1 MSGLVGAAAPGT
13 MFVRALYNYEAD
25 DRTSLSFHEGDI
37 IQVITQLESG
47 WWDGVMN
54 GVRGWF
60 PSNYCQVIESPDEI
74 PDTNPEPV
82 DDEEDDNPVYED
94 QFDQIEEEPSED
106 PGMSFEGVPAGD
118 KSRADFWIPQ
128 ATADGRLF
136 YYNMMTGDRSTELPL
151 ESPVSVNETGP
162 MDRMNITM
170 PERTRLPP
178 EMMARGLTR
187 DEDED
192 SMASASEAEGEMNSH
207 GPMAH
212 DSRTF
217 GSELSTSASME
228 SINGIIPQPH
238 LQTQS
243 QPQPQSQTPTQT
255 QLQSQPQTHPHLQS
269 QAQLQT
275 HGQLLHSRTDTISG
289 LSSGGQ
295 AQPPMIASATS
306 FTTTAY
312 NLPTA
317 NISRTFFDDG
327 TTPPLTWTRLVQ
339 NMKKA
344 ISRYREAIT
353 SNDRAQYV
361 ARAEDI
367 SDHLR
372 LLLAAGSG
380 TTDNHSGQPSIIS
393 QNKALYPHFRDMMS
407 KFSKLVI
414 SSHIAAADW
423 PNAESVQKCL
433 AEADGVFQGVFNYVE
448 VARQQRGEEI
458 PRLFPGFV
466 IGSITGGS
474 WQNNGIGPRDRIAA
488 NFYDDDEGP
497 TEPSTNLD
505 DKILERIDEM
515 KRLLVSSLRELDKT
529 LALNDK
535 IVSPLR
541 HEQIGNNV
549 CVAGGRVLDAFKAWI
564 SLVENIDLSSI
575 NHSVQRPA
583 LADFFTSK
591 QSIYDNI
598 ADVVI
603 ACQAVSGPLADE
615 WSEVRGEALES
626 RLEYVRQCATVLETN
641 SAHLTFNLQ
650 GLVSYV
656 QQYQNAQ
663 QAHHSHGPRKEYISA
678 REPLR
683 RGDSNP
689 YESGRIHQRQESR
702 STIPT
707 RPSMLPTQSFTEG
720 EPVGNFRKGDMSKI
734 KKIFGE
740 DPSPQNTDS
749 QAPPHLSL
757 DLDHEISWETKTT
770 PPTVKGGTLEAL
782 VEQLTRHDKLD
793 SSFNNTFLLTYRSF
807 TTARELFEM
816 LVKRFSIQ
824 PPEGLRSTD
833 YEEWRVKKQM
843 IVRVRVVN
851 ILKNWFDNFWMEDY
865 NDDSKQLMR
874 DVYNFARDTVKT
886 AEAPGSAP
894 LMAVL
899 DQRLTGKEAGA
910 RRMVQ
915 NSDRSMPAPI
925 MPKNMKK
932 LKFLDIDVTE
942 FARQLT
948 IIESRLYS
956 KIKATE
962 CLNKTWQ
969 KKVGEGEPEPAPNVK
984 ALILHSNQ
992 MTNWVAEMIL
1002 AQMDLRKRVV
1012 VIKHFVSVAD
1022 KCRSMN
1028 NFSTLTS
1035 IISALGTAPISRLKR
1050 TWDQVPQ
1057 RSSNML
1063 ETMRTLMASTRNFGE
1078 YREALHAANPPC
1090 IPFFGVYLT
1099 DLTFIEDG
1107 IPSIIKKQNLI
1118 NFAKRAKTAE
1128 VIRDIQQYQN
1138 VGYNLHTV
1146 PELQDYILSNMQAA
1160 GDVHEMYDKSLQV
1173 EPREREDEKIVSLFY
1188 AASLTSTAQNLV
1200 TKPVKRGVLKLK
1212 KPQPKPK
1219 TASWQE
1225 DEKKAKAFEAAMAAL
1240 PRPETNQVDSMIR
1253 DSFGL
1258 AHLVEEGPDLQLCK
1272 HCRKGIYRTNA
1283 SHHINTCLKLK
1294 KEKAQRKKEA
1304 REARERAKEAAKEG
1318 GKKDDGDKDNDS
1330 SDGDDDIP
1338 AGKKDN
1344 AGKTTRKGAKKTDL
1358 DSSKTGKKRKA
1369 DGEAEKGPKSKKKK
1383 EEPKPKVAKPKGPV
1397 DVERQCGVL
1406 LPNGMPCARSLTC
1419 KSHSMGAKRAVAGR
1433 SLPYDMLLAAYQK
1446 KNQAK
1451 QQKAAMDA
1459 NAPIE
1464 EDETGPVDPE
1474 EEFNAVMN
1482 GLGQWNPRPV
1492 VEQPIFE
1499 PIKREYSR
1507 SRLYEQLMI
1516 ATNGMKKN
1524 IFKVVGFGSQK
1535 LPGDHHSLLQP
1546 DGEDAVGEPDSGV
1559 PYTPQVLPPLMT
1571 TTGTTARKLSTTAR

>member
-1 MSGLVGAAAPGT
+1 MNNLVGAAPPGT

-60 PSNYCQVIESPDEI
+60 PSNYCQIIESPDEI
-74 PDTNPEPV
+74 PDSTPDVVE
-82 DDEEDDNPVYED
+82 DDEDDNPAYED
-94 QFDQIEEEPSED
+94 QFDQIEEEHSDEAGMPFDDAPS
-106 PGMSFEGVPAGD
+106 GD

-136 YYNMMTGDRSTELPL
+136 YYNMMTGDRSSELPL
-151 ESPVSVNETGP
+151 ESPVSANETGL
-162 MDRMNITM
+162 MDRPNVAI
-170 PERTRLPP
+170 PDRTRLPP
-178 EMMARGLTR
+178 EMMARGLMR
-187 DEDED
+187 DEDEE
-192 SMASASEAEGEMNSH
+192 SLASISEADGEHSGSSR
-207 GPMAH
+207 GPM
-212 DSRTF
+212 S
-217 GSELSTSASME
+217 
-228 SINGIIPQPH
+228 
-238 LQTQS
+238 QS
-243 QPQPQSQTPTQT
+243 QS
-255 QLQSQPQTHPHLQS
+255 QSQPQT
-269 QAQLQT
+269 QAQAQAQPHSHSHSHSQPSSQT
-275 HGQLLHSRTDTISG
+275 PAQIQQQHIYSRTDAVSG
-289 LSSGGQ
+289 PPSSSTAQ

-306 FTTTAY
+306 FTTTAF
-312 NLPTA
+312 NLPSTA
-317 NISRTFFDDG
+317 NMSKSFFDDG

-344 ISRYREAIT
+344 IARYREAVT

-433 AEADGVFQGVFNYVE
+433 FEADGVFQGVFNYVE

-497 TEPSTNLD
+497 SEPSAHLD
-505 DKILERIDEM
+505 DAILERIDDM
-515 KRLLVSSLRELDKT
+515 KRLLISSLRELDKT
-529 LALNDK
+529 LVLNDK
-535 IVSPLR
+535 IVTPAR
-541 HEQIGNNV
+541 HELIGNNI
-549 CVAGGRVLDAFKAWI
+549 CATGGRVLDAFKAWI
-564 SLVENIDLSSI
+564 SLIENIDLSSM
-575 NHSVQRPA
+575 NHSVQQPV

-591 QSIYDNI
+591 QSIYDNV
-598 ADVVI
+598 ADVI
-603 ACQAVSGPLADE
+603 IGCQAVSGPLADE

-626 RLEYVRQCATVLETN
+626 RLEYAWSHMCSSIKASSNRSTATANGQNPFQEQESLCVAVILTHMKLAGYTN
-641 SAHLTFNLQ
+641 DRSPDQRSQHGRPCSLRSLLPRENLL
-650 GLVSYV
+650 G
-656 QQYQNAQ
+656 
-663 QAHHSHGPRKEYISA
+663 ISGKA
-678 REPLR
+678 TCLRLR
-683 RGDSNP
+683 RFSAKTP
-689 YESGRIHQRQESR
+689 LPR
-702 STIPT
+702 IPT
-707 RPSMLPTQSFTEG
+707 RRL
-720 EPVGNFRKGDMSKI
+720 
-734 KKIFGE
+734 
-740 DPSPQNTDS
+740 
-749 QAPPHLSL
+749 PPHLSL
-757 DLDHEISWETKTT
+757 DLEHEISWETKTT
-770 PPTVKGGTLEAL
+770 PHTVKGGTLEAL

-824 PPEGLRSTD
+824 PPEGLHTSN

-874 DVYNFARDTVKT
+874 DVYNFARDTVKS

-915 NSDRSMPAPI
+915 NLDRSVPASI

-948 IIESRLYS
+948 IIESRLYG

-1063 ETMRTLMASTRNFGE
+1063 ETMRTLMASTKNFGE

-1138 VGYNLHTV
+1138 VGYNLHAV

-1173 EPREREDEKIVSLFY
+1173 EPREREDEKIVRY
-1188 AASLTSTAQNLV
+1188 V
-1200 TKPVKRGVLKLK
+1200 
-1212 KPQPKPK
+1212 
-1219 TASWQE
+1219 
-1225 DEKKAKAFEAAMAAL
+1225 L
-1240 PRPETNQVDSMIR
+1240 PR
-1253 DSFGL
+1253 
-1258 AHLVEEGPDLQLCK
+1258 
-1272 HCRKGIYRTNA
+1272 
-1283 SHHINTCLKLK
+1283 
-1294 KEKAQRKKEA
+1294 
-1304 REARERAKEAAKEG
+1304 
-1318 GKKDDGDKDNDS
+1318 
-1330 SDGDDDIP
+1330 
-1338 AGKKDN
+1338 
-1344 AGKTTRKGAKKTDL
+1344 
-1358 DSSKTGKKRKA
+1358 
-1369 DGEAEKGPKSKKKK
+1369 
-1383 EEPKPKVAKPKGPV
+1383 
-1397 DVERQCGVL
+1397 
-1406 LPNGMPCARSLTC
+1406 
-1419 KSHSMGAKRAVAGR
+1419 
-1433 SLPYDMLLAAYQK
+1433 
-1446 KNQAK
+1446 
-1451 QQKAAMDA
+1451 
-1459 NAPIE
+1459 
-1464 EDETGPVDPE
+1464 
-1474 EEFNAVMN
+1474 
-1482 GLGQWNPRPV
+1482 
-1492 VEQPIFE
+1492 
-1499 PIKREYSR
+1499 
-1507 SRLYEQLMI
+1507 
-1516 ATNGMKKN
+1516 
-1524 IFKVVGFGSQK
+1524 
-1535 LPGDHHSLLQP
+1535 
-1546 DGEDAVGEPDSGV
+1546 
-1559 PYTPQVLPPLMT
+1559 
-1571 TTGTTARKLSTTAR
+1571 